1 MQEDQNMPKNGRIS
15 QRVKHLTS
23 LEAKDKSKNHKELTE
38 VEFDKLLK
46 ELLSEHAPVLKRLAK
61 K

>member
-1 MQEDQNMPKNGRIS
+1 MPKNGRIS
-15 QRVKHLTS
+15 RRVKHLTS
-23 LEAKDKSKNHKELTE
+23 LDSKDKSKNHKEITK

-61 K
+61 T